1 MIGTTMTEATTVSGV
16 GWDGFNGGGLDEK
29 GLFVLA
35 VLLVVV
41 VVVVTALLE
50 NSLVVVV
57 VVVPQ

>member
-41 VVVVTALLE
+41 VVVAALLE